1 MTLLPR
7 PEGVTVSRE
16 ICNGMSTPLKMGLPR
31 LNLKVSDITRAKDG
45 CKRLHTLSMTSKGQT
60 VRDARQ
66 ILLPTKGQGL
76 GSLKKIGDKVKAQ

>member
-1 MTLLPR
+1 MALILLSLASALLNIGLSQERYARTPR
-7 PEGVTVSRE
+7 DLESQ
-16 ICNGMSTPLKMGLPR
+16 N
-31 LNLKVSDITRAKDG
+31 
-45 CKRLHTLSMTSKGQT
+45 TLSMISKGQT

>member
-1 MTLLPR
+1 MILQY
-7 PEGVTVSRE
+7 
-16 ICNGMSTPLKMGLPR
+16 
-31 LNLKVSDITRAKDG
+31 KDPPY
-45 CKRLHTLSMTSKGQT
+45 TLSMISKGQT

>member
-1 MTLLPR
+1 MWKLGHVPF
-7 PEGVTVSRE
+7 S
-16 ICNGMSTPLKMGLPR
+16 N
-31 LNLKVSDITRAKDG
+31 
-45 CKRLHTLSMTSKGQT
+45 TLSMISKGQT